1 MTGKRVLFLIIITMT
16 ITASCLSFAENQ
28 YADDVAVIEAMTST
42 MGGFADKMET
52 ADSTENIIAATDA
65 LSDALDKIGKKM
77 KAVTDKHPD
86 WIDKPPADVSGVM
99 EGYKVAEGRFS
110 SSLNELVRYTNEHA
124 DNQPLHDAFMR
135 VNLIIYNMYQ

>member
-16 ITASCLSFAENQ
+16 ITATCLAFAENQ
-28 YADDVAVIEAMTST
+28 YADDIAAIESMASAM
-42 MGGFADKMET
+42 GEFADKMET
-52 ADSTENIIAATDA
+52 SDSTEDVIAATDA
-65 LSDALDKIGKKM
+65 LSDAMDKIGQKM

-86 WIDKPPADVSGVM
+86 WIDTPPAEVTDVM
-99 EGYKVAEGRFS
+99 EGYKTAEGRFN

-135 VNLIIYNMYQ
+135 LNQIIFNMYQ

>member
-16 ITASCLSFAENQ
+16 ITASCLAFAENQ
-28 YADDVAVIEAMTST
+28 YADDIVVIETMTSA

-52 ADSTENIIAATDA
+52 ADSPEDVIAATDA
-65 LSDALDKIGKKM
+65 LSDAMDKIGQKM

-86 WIDKPPADVSGVM
+86 WIDKAPAEVTDVM
-99 EGYKVAEGRFS
+99 EGYKTAEGRFN

-135 VNLIIYNMYQ
+135 LNQIIFNMYQ